1 MLRLYIMILRP
12 YIMMLDYIF
21 VNLQGSDY
29 RKYKGLEQIYLF
41 PEILINR

>member
-41 PEILINR
+41 KITSSF